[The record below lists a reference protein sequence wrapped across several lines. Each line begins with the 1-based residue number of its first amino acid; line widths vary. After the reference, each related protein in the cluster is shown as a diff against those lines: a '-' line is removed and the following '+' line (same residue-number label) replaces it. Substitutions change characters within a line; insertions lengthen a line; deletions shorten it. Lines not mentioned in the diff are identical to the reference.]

1 MRCDLH
7 VHTLHSGM
15 CTVPLLDRICRE
27 SYNDPDEVYDLLKRR
42 GMDLVTVTDHDSIDA
57 AERLRHHPDFFL
69 SEEVSCRLPSSRRLH
84 IGVYGI
90 EERDHIQLQRRRDDF
105 PAFLAYLDE
114 RRLLFSVNHAFS
126 GLTGRRAAEDFD
138 DFAALFPAVE
148 TLNGA
153 MLPVA
158 NRHARAMAAA
168 FRKIAV
174 AGSDSHTL
182 DHLGRTYTQV
192 HGARDPREFLAGLK
206 AGASTAHGES
216 GDYGKL
222 TRAVLKI
229 GFSMMRERP
238 WTIALS
244 PLAAL
249 VPVVTFVNLLQEVA
263 FANRW
268 GRALSDCALSHVT
281 LGSVTLGSV
290 TLGDAAPSVSEGTL

>member
-7 VHTLHSGM
+7 VHTIHSGM

-27 SYNDPDEVYDLLKRR
+27 SYNDPDEVYELLKRR
-42 GMDLVTVTDHDSIDA
+42 GMDFVTVTDHDSIDA
-57 AERLRHHPDFFL
+57 AERLRRHPDFFL
-69 SEEVSCRLPSSRRLH
+69 SEEVSCLLPSSRRLH

-126 GLTGRRAAEDFD
+126 GLTGARAAEDFD

-158 NRHARAMAAA
+158 NRYARAMAAG

-182 DHLGRTYTQV
+182 AHLGHTYTQV
-192 HGARDPREFLAGLK
+192 HGARTPDEFLAGLK
-206 AGASTAHGES
+206 CGASTVGGES

-222 TRAVLKI
+222 TRAVLHI

-249 VPVVTFVNLLQEVA
+249 VPVVTFVNLLQEIA
-263 FANRW
+263 FAHRW
-268 GRALSDCALSHVT
+268 GRALTDVAASDVT
-281 LGSVTLGSV
+281 
-290 TLGDAAPSVSEGTL
+290 APEASPAVYGVD

>member
-7 VHTLHSGM
+7 VHTIHSGM

-90 EERDHIQLQRRRDDF
+90 EERDHIQLQRLRDDF

-168 FRKIAV
+168 FRKITV

-206 AGASTAHGES
+206 SGASTAHGES

-249 VPVVTFVNLLQEVA
+249 VPVVTFVNLLQEIA

-268 GRALSDCALSHVT
+268 GKALSDCTLSDVVT
-281 LGSVTLGSV
+281 LR
-290 TLGDAAPSVSEGTL
+290 DAAPSVSEGTL